1 MILVGIQRWLI
12 IKKLAIIIHYDL
24 MHHIVE
30 AKNDFDGRDF
40 INN

>member
-1 MILVGIQRWLI
+1 MISVEIQTWLM
-12 IKKLAIIIHYDL
+12 IKKLAIRIHYDL